1 MSRYFKQKKE
11 HVLLKDLFLPLASFV
26 LIVALFSFGIQ
37 SVSQTAREEQLR
49 FAEQAVRRAAVQCY
63 AVEGRYPASVEYLKK
78 FAPDIIIVAVDDS
91 RYVIHYQRLGANL
104 LPEIAVFPIGDESAG
119 QE

>member
-49 FAEQAVRRAAVQCY
+49 FAVRRCSAM
-63 AVEGRYPASVEYLKK
+63 P
-78 FAPDIIIVAVDDS
+78 S
-91 RYVIHYQRLGANL
+91 RGSTLRVWNI
-104 LPEIAVFPIGDESAG
+104 
-119 QE
+119 

>member
-37 SVSQTAREEQLR
+37 SVSKQPGKSSFVLR
-49 FAEQAVRRAAVQCY
+49 NRRFAVRRCSAM
-63 AVEGRYPASVEYLKK
+63 P
-78 FAPDIIIVAVDDS
+78 S
-91 RYVIHYQRLGANL
+91 RGGTLQVWNI
-104 LPEIAVFPIGDESAG
+104 
-119 QE
+119 

>member
-37 SVSQTAREEQLR
+37 SVSQTARVLR
-49 FAEQAVRRAAVQCY
+49 NRRFAVRRCSAM
-63 AVEGRYPASVEYLKK
+63 P
-78 FAPDIIIVAVDDS
+78 S
-91 RYVIHYQRLGANL
+91 RGGTLQVWNI
-104 LPEIAVFPIGDESAG
+104 
-119 QE
+119 

>member
-49 FAEQAVRRAAVQCY
+49 FA
-63 AVEGRYPASVEYLKK
+63 
-78 FAPDIIIVAVDDS
+78 
-91 RYVIHYQRLGANL
+91 
-104 LPEIAVFPIGDESAG
+104 
-119 QE
+119 

>member
-63 AVEGRYPASVEYLKK
+63 AVEGRYPASVEYLKENYGL
-78 FAPDIIIVAVDDS
+78 AVDDN